1 MDTYSYIANAD
12 AAAIETLYQ
21 AYQQNPE
28 SVDFGWRKFFEGFD
42 FSQQFPEGAPV
53 VPGANGNGAANGA
66 AAGATKAAP
75 SPGPVPQPDTYGVL
89 NTAASTNNA
98 PGLASGEPASDKE
111 TAVRNLIHAFR
122 SRGHL
127 RAKTNPVRE
136 RKDRKPRL
144 DLADFG
150 LGEADLDTAFKN
162 GEVLGLGGQTK
173 LRDIVAALE
182 KIYTGAIGF
191 EYMYIRD
198 PQVLD
203 WFREKVERDS
213 LAFNPG
219 VEYKKRILKKL
230 NEAVVFENFLHTK
243 FLGQKRFSLE
253 GGETTIPALD
263 AIIGKGAELGV
274 KEVMIGMAHR
284 GRLNVL
290 ANIMGKTYEQ
300 IFSEFEGT
308 AVPDLTMG
316 DGDVKYHMGY
326 SSEVEASGGQK
337 VNLKLAPNPSHL
349 EAVNPVVEGF
359 VRAKIEH
366 QYGGD
371 YHQILPILIHGDAAL
386 AGQGIGYELT
396 QMSQLEGYKTGG
408 TIHFVIN
415 NQVGFTTDFEDAR
428 SSIYSTD
435 LAKIIDAPVVH
446 VNGDDPE
453 AVVFAVQLATE
464 YRQQFHADIFI
475 DMVCY
480 RRHGHNESDEPKFT
494 QPTLY
499 NLISKHQNPREVYNA
514 TLVQRG
520 DVDAELANQ
529 MDREFRDTLQ
539 ARLDMVKQQPLPY
552 KYQALENEWRSLHR
566 STPEDFEQSPET
578 GISAEIVE
586 KVAKALTTIPE
597 GFKPI
602 KQIDNLL
609 KERRN
614 MFFENYGSW
623 VRMPEGW
630 MRDYVKKYDGSRV
643 LNWAAGE
650 LLAYGSLLSE
660 NHIVRV
666 SGQDVQ
672 RGTFSHRH
680 AVLHDAETSAP
691 YNSLNFM
698 EGENEKLSIY
708 NSLLSEYAVLGFEF
722 GYGMANPTALVVWEA
737 QFGDFANGAQTM
749 IDQFVVSS
757 ESKWQRMNGL
767 VMQLPHGYEGQGP
780 EHSNARPERFLQ
792 LAAENNIVVANITT
806 PANFFH
812 ALRRQLTWSFR
823 KPLVVMSPKSML
835 RHPLCVSPVEDFTSG
850 RFREVLGDDF
860 AEAKKVKRVLL
871 CSGKVY
877 YDLLEEQRASDRRD
891 VAIVRLEQLH
901 PFPKKQLDAELA
913 KYGKAKI
920 YWVQEEPE
928 NMGYW
933 NFMLRYMRREL
944 EDVIARKPSASPAT
958 GYNKIHVKEQKE
970 LVARA
975 FDKPKEA
982 VADNNIEATAEIAK
996 KQD

>member
-1 MDTYSYIANAD
+1 MDANSYIANAHGD
-12 AAAIETLYQ
+12 YLDNLYQ
-21 AYQQNPE
+21 SYKADPQ
-28 SVDFGWRKFFEGFD
+28 SVDASWQKFFEGFD
-42 FSQQFPEGAPV
+42 FAQQYPEDGM
-53 VPGANGNGAANGA
+53 
-66 AAGATKAAP
+66 
-75 SPGPVPQPDTYGVL
+75 PQADGEGVL
-89 NTAASTNNA
+89 TTSASTNQA
-98 PGLASGEPASDKE
+98 GAVRAVDTVAADKE
-111 TAVRNLIHAFR
+111 TQVRNLIHAYR

-127 RAKTNPVRE
+127 VAKTNPVRE
-136 RKDRKPRL
+136 RKDRKARL
-144 DLADFG
+144 NIADFG
-150 LGEADLDTAFKN
+150 LSDADLDTKFKN
-162 GEVLGLGGQTK
+162 GEVLGLGSEAT
-173 LRDIVAALE
+173 LREIVAALQ
-182 KIYTGAIGF
+182 KVYTRTIGF

-203 WFREKVERDS
+203 WFREKVEKDS
-213 LAFNPG
+213 LSFNPG

-263 AIIGKGAELGV
+263 AIINKASELGV
-274 KEVMIGMAHR
+274 QEVMIGMAHR

-326 SSEVEASGGQK
+326 SSEVETEGGQK

-396 QMSQLEGYKTGG
+396 QMSLLEGYRTGG
-408 TIHFVIN
+408 TLHFVIN

-435 LAKIIDAPVVH
+435 LAKIIDAPVLH

-453 AVVFAVQLATE
+453 AVVFAVRLATE

-514 TLVQRG
+514 MLVQRG
-520 DVDAELANQ
+520 DVDAQLAQQ
-529 MDREFRDTLQ
+529 MDKEFRDTLQ
-539 ARLDMVKQQPLPY
+539 ARLDMVKQKPLPY
-552 KYQALENEWRSLHR
+552 NYQALENEWRSLRR
-566 STPEDFEQSPET
+566 SKPEDFEKSPET
-578 GISAEIVE
+578 GISEEVVA
-586 KVAKALTTIPE
+586 KVGKALTTLPE
-597 GFKPI
+597 GFRPL
-602 KQIDNLL
+602 KQIEKLME
-609 KERRN
+609 ERKK
-614 MFFENYGSW
+614 MFFET
-623 VRMPEGW
+623 
-630 MRDYVKKYDGSRV
+630 RV

-650 LLAYGSLLSE
+650 LLAYGSLLDE
-660 NHIVRV
+660 KHIVRV

-691 YNSLNFM
+691 YNSLNYIG
-698 EGENEKLSIY
+698 EGQEKLSIY

-722 GYGMANPTALVVWEA
+722 GYAMANPTALVIWEA

-749 IDQFVVSS
+749 IDQFIVSS
-757 ESKWQRMNGL
+757 ESKWQRMNGVVL
-767 VMQLPHGYEGQGP
+767 QLPHGYEGQGP

-792 LAAENNIVVANITT
+792 LAAENNIIVANMTT

-812 ALRRQLTWSFR
+812 ALRRQLTWEFR

-835 RHPLCVSPVEDFTSG
+835 RHPLCVSPVEEFTSG
-850 RFREVLGDDF
+850 HFREVLGDVYAD
-860 AEAKKVKRVLL
+860 AKKVKRVLL

-877 YDLLEEQRASDRRD
+877 FDLLDEQQQSGRTD

-913 KYGKAKI
+913 KYPKAKL

-933 NFMLRYMRREL
+933 NYLLRFMRREL
-944 EDVIARKPSASPAT
+944 EDVISRKPSASPAT
-958 GYNKIHVKEQKE
+958 GYNKVHVKEQKD

-982 VADNNIEATAEIAK
+982 VADDNIKATAEVAK

>member
-12 AAAIETLYQ
+12 VAAIETLYE

-28 SVDFGWRKFFEGFD
+28 SVDFGWRKFFEGYD

-53 VPGANGNGAANGA
+53 VPGTEGAKNGTNSSAAP
-66 AAGATKAAP
+66 ATKTGEA
-75 SPGPVPQPDTYGVL
+75 PGPVPQPDGYGVL
-89 NTAASTNNA
+89 KTDASTNDA
-98 PGLASGEPASDKE
+98 GPIAKGAPASDKE
-111 TAVRNLIHAFR
+111 TAVRNLIHAYR

-136 RKDRKPRL
+136 RKDRKERL
-144 DLADFG
+144 NLADFG
-150 LGEADLDTAFKN
+150 LSDSDLDTKFLQ
-162 GEVLGLGGQTK
+162 GELLGLGQGAT
-173 LRDIVAALE
+173 LREIVAALTS
-182 KIYTGAIGF
+182 IYAGTVGF
-191 EYMYIRD
+191 EFTYIRD
-198 PQVLD
+198 PQILD
-203 WFREKVERDS
+203 WFQEKAEHGA
-213 LAFNPG
+213 LAFNPD

-253 GGETTIPALD
+253 GGETAIPALD
-263 AIIGKGAELGV
+263 AIINRGAELGV

-308 AVPDLTMG
+308 ATPDLTMG

-326 SSEVEASGGQK
+326 SSEVTTTNGEK

-366 QYGGD
+366 QYDGD

-435 LAKIIDAPVVH
+435 LAKIIDAPVIH

-453 AVVFAVQLATE
+453 AVVFAVRLATE

-499 NLISKHQNPREVYNA
+499 NVISKHPNPREVYNA
-514 TLVQRG
+514 TLVKRG

-529 MDREFRDTLQ
+529 MDKEFRDTLQ
-539 ARLDMVKQQPLPY
+539 ARLDQVKQQPLPY
-552 KYQALENEWRSLHR
+552 KYQALENEWRTLRR
-566 STPEDFEQSPET
+566 STNEDFDQSPET
-578 GISAEIVE
+578 GISEEIVE
-586 KVAKALTTIPE
+586 RVAKALTTIPE
-597 GFKPI
+597 NFRPI

-609 KERRN
+609 KERRK
-614 MFFENYGSW
+614 MFYET
-623 VRMPEGW
+623 RT
-630 MRDYVKKYDGSRV
+630 

-650 LLAYGSLLSE
+650 LLAYGSLMSE
-660 NHIVRV
+660 NHTVRV

-691 YNSLNFM
+691 YNSLNQL
-698 EGENEKLSIY
+698 EGEHQQLNIY

-722 GYGMANPTALVVWEA
+722 GYAMANPTALVIWEA

-749 IDQFVVSS
+749 IDQFIVSS
-757 ESKWQRMNGL
+757 ESKWQRMNGI

-835 RHPLCVSPVEDFTSG
+835 RNPLCVSPVEDFTSG
-850 RFREVLGDDF
+850 RFQEVLGDGF
-860 AEAKKVKRVLL
+860 ADAGQVEKVLL

-877 YDLLEEQRASDRRD
+877 YDLLDEQQKSDRKD

-901 PFPKKQLDAELA
+901 PFPKKQLDVELA
-913 KYGKAKI
+913 KYPGAKV

-933 NFMLRYMRREL
+933 NYLLRFMRREL
-944 EDVIARKPSASPAT
+944 EDVVARKPSASPAT
-958 GYNKIHVKEQKE
+958 GYNKVHVKEQKE
-970 LVARA
+970 IVARA
-975 FDKPKEA
+975 FGERREE
-982 VADNNIEATAEIAK
+982 VASEQIEETAEIAK

>member
-1 MDTYSYIANAD
+1 MDSYSYIANAD
-12 AAAIETLYQ
+12 AVAIEALYQ

-53 VPGANGNGAANGA
+53 VPGNGSATPGAPTSAPKP
-66 AAGATKAAP
+66 ATP
-75 SPGPVPQPDTYGVL
+75 PGPQPNDYGVL
-89 NTAASTNNA
+89 NTEASTNNA
-98 PGLASGEPASDKE
+98 PGLANGEVAADKE
-111 TAVRNLIHAFR
+111 TAVRNLIHAYR

-136 RKDRKPRL
+136 RKDRKARL
-144 DLADFG
+144 DLTDFG
-150 LGEADLDTAFKN
+150 LSEADMDSVFRN
-162 GEVLGLGGQTK
+162 GEGLGLGPRAT

-182 KIYTGAIGF
+182 KIYTGPIGF

-263 AIIGKGAELGV
+263 AIIGKAAELGV
-274 KEVMIGMAHR
+274 REVMIGMAHR

-326 SSEVEASGGQK
+326 SSEVEASGGQR

-366 QYGGD
+366 QYGND

-396 QMSQLEGYKTGG
+396 QMSLLEGYKTGG

-435 LAKIIDAPVVH
+435 LAKIIDAPVMH
-446 VNGDDPE
+446 VNGDNPE

-499 NLISKHQNPREVYNA
+499 NIISKHPNPREVYNA
-514 TLVQRG
+514 MLVQRG
-520 DVDAELANQ
+520 DVDAELAAQ
-529 MDREFRDTLQ
+529 MDKEFRDTLQ
-539 ARLDMVKQQPLPY
+539 ARLDLVKQKPLPY
-552 KYQALENEWRSLHR
+552 KYQALENEWRSLRR
-566 STPEDFEQSPET
+566 SQPEDFERSPET
-578 GISAEIVE
+578 GISEATVQR
-586 KVAKALTTIPE
+586 VAQALTTIPE
-597 GFKPI
+597 GFRPI

-609 KERRN
+609 KERRK
-614 MFFENYGSW
+614 MFYET
-623 VRMPEGW
+623 
-630 MRDYVKKYDGSRV
+630 RV
-643 LNWAAGE
+643 LNWAAAE
-650 LLAYGSLLSE
+650 LLAYGSLLTE

-666 SGQDVQ
+666 SGQDCQ

-691 YNSLNFM
+691 YTSLNHM
-698 EGENEKLSIY
+698 EGEHENLRIF

-722 GYGMANPTALVVWEA
+722 GYAMANPTALVVWEA

-757 ESKWQRMNGL
+757 ESKWQRMNGV
-767 VMQLPHGYEGQGP
+767 VMLLPHGYEGQGP

-792 LAAENNIVVANITT
+792 LAAEHNIVVANMTT

-812 ALRRQLTWSFR
+812 ALRRQLAWSFR

-835 RHPLCVSPVEDFTSG
+835 RHPLCVSPVEEFTSG
-850 RFREVLGDDF
+850 TFREVLGDTF
-860 AEAKKVKRVLL
+860 ADAKKVKRVLL

-877 YDLLEEQRASDRRD
+877 FDLLEEQRTADRTD

-901 PFPKKQLDAELA
+901 PFPQKQLQAELA
-913 KYGKAKI
+913 KYPKAKL
-920 YWVQEEPE
+920 YWIQEEPE

-933 NFMLRYMRREL
+933 NYMLRYLRREL
-944 EDVIARKPSASPAT
+944 EDVVSRKPSASPAT
-958 GYNKIHVKEQKE
+958 GYNKIHVREQKE

-975 FDKPKEA
+975 FDKPQAA
-982 VADNNIEATAEIAK
+982 VADANIKDVVEVADK
-996 KQD
+996 KVTD

>member
-1 MDTYSYIANAD
+1 MDAYSYIANAHGD
-12 AAAIETLYQ
+12 YIDQLYKAYQ
-21 AYQQNPE
+21 ADPE

-42 FSQQFPEGAPV
+42 FSQQYPADGEAQV
-53 VPGANGNGAANGA
+53 VG
-66 AAGATKAAP
+66 
-75 SPGPVPQPDTYGVL
+75 SGVL
-89 NTAASTNNA
+89 STNASTDGA
-98 PGLASGEPASDKE
+98 GQIRAVDTVSADKE
-111 TAVRNLIHAFR
+111 TQVSNLIHAYR

-136 RKDRKPRL
+136 RKDRKARL
-144 DLADFG
+144 DIADFG
-150 LGEADLDTAFKN
+150 LSEGDLDTTFKN
-162 GEVLGLGGQTK
+162 GEAIGLGASAK
-173 LRDIVAALE
+173 LRDIISALE
-182 KIYTGAIGF
+182 KIYTRSIGF

-198 PQVLD
+198 PQILD
-203 WFREKVERDS
+203 WFRAKVEKDS

-263 AIIGKGAELGV
+263 AIINKASELGV
-274 KEVMIGMAHR
+274 NEVMIGMAHR

-326 SSEVEASGGQK
+326 SSEVESEAGRK

-435 LAKIIDAPVVH
+435 LAKIIDAPVLH

-453 AVVFAVQLATE
+453 AVVFAVRLATE

-499 NLISKHQNPREVYNA
+499 NIISKHQNPREVYNA

-520 DVDAELANQ
+520 DVDAQLAAQ
-529 MDREFRDTLQ
+529 MDKEFRDTLQ
-539 ARLDMVKQQPLPY
+539 ARLDMVKQKPLPY
-552 KYQALENEWRSLHR
+552 NYQALENEWRSLRR
-566 STPEDFEQSPET
+566 SKPEDFEQSPET
-578 GISAEIVE
+578 GISEEV
-586 KVAKALTTIPE
+586 VQQVGKALTTLPE
-597 GFKPI
+597 GFRPL
-602 KQIDNLL
+602 KQIEKLIE
-609 KERRN
+609 ERKK
-614 MFFENYGSW
+614 MFF
-623 VRMPEGW
+623 
-630 MRDYVKKYDGSRV
+630 DTRV

-660 NHIVRV
+660 KHIVRV

-691 YNSLNFM
+691 YNSLNYIG
-698 EGENEKLSIY
+698 EGQEKLSIY

-722 GYGMANPTALVVWEA
+722 GYAMANPTALVIWEA

-757 ESKWQRMNGL
+757 ESKWQRMNGI

-792 LAAENNIVVANITT
+792 LAAEHNIVVANMTT

-835 RHPLCVSPVEDFTSG
+835 RHPLCVSPVEEFTSG
-850 RFREVLGDDF
+850 SFREVLGDVYAD
-860 AEAKKVKRVLL
+860 AKKVKRVLL

-877 YDLLEEQRASDRRD
+877 FDLLEEQRTSGRTD

-913 KYGKAKI
+913 KYPKAKL

-933 NFMLRYMRREL
+933 NYLLRFMRREL

-958 GYNKIHVKEQKE
+958 GYNKVHIKEQKE
-970 LVARA
+970 LIARA

-982 VADNNIEATAEIAK
+982 VADETIKETAANAQKSE
-996 KQD
+996 

>member
-1 MDTYSYIANAD
+1 MDAYSYIANAD

-42 FSQQFPEGAPV
+42 FSQQFPEGAPL
-53 VPGANGNGAANGA
+53 VPGNGTATNGTVTNGTASNGA
-66 AAGATKAAP
+66 AAAPKSTAAT
-75 SPGPVPQPDTYGVL
+75 GDQVDGFGVL
-89 NTAASTNNA
+89 QTDASTNNA
-98 PGLASGEPASDKE
+98 PSNISGSAVAASDKE
-111 TAVRNLIHAFR
+111 TAVRNLIHAYR

-144 DLADFG
+144 DLGDFG
-150 LGEADLDTAFKN
+150 LGESDLDTVFKN
-162 GEVLGLGGQTK
+162 GEVLGLGTQAT
-173 LRDIVAALE
+173 LRDILAALE
-182 KIYTGAIGF
+182 KIYTGPIGF

-203 WFREKVERDS
+203 WFREKVEQAS
-213 LAFNPG
+213 LSFNPG

-274 KEVMIGMAHR
+274 EEVMIGMAHR

-366 QYGGD
+366 QYGD
-371 YHQILPILIHGDAAL
+371 DFRKILPILIHGDAAV

-396 QMSQLEGYKTGG
+396 QMSLLEGYKTGG

-446 VNGDDPE
+446 VNGDNPE

-464 YRQQFHADIFI
+464 YRQQFNADIFI

-499 NLISKHQNPREVYNA
+499 NIISKHQNPREVYNA
-514 TLVQRG
+514 MLVQRG
-520 DVDAELANQ
+520 DVDAELASQ
-529 MDREFRDTLQ
+529 MDREFRDMLQ
-539 ARLDMVKQQPLPY
+539 ARLDLVKQKPLPY
-552 KYQALENEWRSLHR
+552 NYQALENEWRSLRR
-566 STPEDFEQSPET
+566 SKPEDFDQSPET
-578 GISAEIVE
+578 GISEDTVQR
-586 KVAKALTTIPE
+586 VAKALTTLPE
-597 GFKPI
+597 GFKPL

-609 KERRN
+609 KERRK
-614 MFFENYGSW
+614 MF
-623 VRMPEGW
+623 
-630 MRDYVKKYDGSRV
+630 YDNRV

-660 NHIVRV
+660 NHKVRV

-691 YNSLNFM
+691 YTSLNHM
-698 EGENEKLSIY
+698 EGEQEQLSIY

-722 GYGMANPTALVVWEA
+722 GYAMANPTALVVWEA

-749 IDQFVVSS
+749 IDQFIVSS
-757 ESKWQRMNGL
+757 ESKWQRMNGV
-767 VMQLPHGYEGQGP
+767 VMLLPHGYEGQGP

-792 LAAENNIVVANITT
+792 LAAEHNIVVANMTT

-835 RHPLCVSPVEDFTSG
+835 RNPLCVSPIEEFTSG
-850 RFREVLGDDF
+850 TFREVLGDTF

-877 YDLLEEQRASDRRD
+877 FDLLEEQRESNRTD

-901 PFPKKQLDAELA
+901 PFPKKQLAAELA
-913 KYGKAKI
+913 KYPKAKL

-933 NFMLRYMRREL
+933 NYMLRYMRREL
-944 EDVIARKPSASPAT
+944 EDVIARKASASPAT
-958 GYNKIHVKEQKE
+958 GYNKVHVKEQKD
-970 LVARA
+970 LVGRA

-982 VADNNIEATAEIAK
+982 VADDTIEATAEIAK
-996 KQD
+996 TQD

>member
-1 MDTYSYIANAD
+1 MDAYSYIANAHGD
-12 AAAIETLYQ
+12 YIDQLYQ
-21 AYQQNPE
+21 AYKNDPE

-42 FSQQFPEGAPV
+42 FSQTYPEDGSAEQQ
-53 VPGANGNGAANGA
+53 
-66 AAGATKAAP
+66 AGT
-75 SPGPVPQPDTYGVL
+75 GVL
-89 NTAASTNNA
+89 TTAASTLGTTA
-98 PGLASGEPASDKE
+98 IRPADSVAADKE
-111 TAVRNLIHAFR
+111 TAVRNLIHAYR

-127 RAKTNPVRE
+127 RARTNPVRE
-136 RKDRKPRL
+136 RKDRHARL

-150 LGEADLDTAFKN
+150 LSEADLDTSFRN
-162 GEVLGLGGQTK
+162 GELMGLGADAK

-182 KIYTGAIGF
+182 KIYTRTIGF

-198 PQVLD
+198 PRVLD

-213 LAFNPG
+213 LSFNPG
-219 VEYKKRILKKL
+219 VEYKKRILSKL

-263 AIIGKGAELGV
+263 AIIQKGAELGV
-274 KEVMIGMAHR
+274 EEVVIGMAHR

-326 SSEVEASGGQK
+326 SSEVDAAGGKK

-359 VRAKIEH
+359 VRAKLDH

-371 YHQILPILIHGDAAL
+371 YKRSMPILIHGDAAV
-386 AGQGIGYELT
+386 AGQGIGYEVT

-408 TIHFVIN
+408 TVHFVIN

-435 LAKIIDAPVVH
+435 LAKIIDAPVLH

-464 YRQQFHADIFI
+464 YRQQFQADVFV

-494 QPTLY
+494 QPALY

-514 TLVQRG
+514 VLVQRG
-520 DVDAELANQ
+520 DVDKELANQ
-529 MDREFRDTLQ
+529 MDREFRDLLQ
-539 ARLDMVKQQPLPY
+539 ARLDMVKQKPLPY
-552 KYQALENEWRSLHR
+552 NYQALENEWRSLR
-566 STPEDFEQSPET
+566 RAKPEDFDQSPAT
-578 GISAEIVE
+578 GIGQDVVE
-586 KVAKALTTIPE
+586 RVAKALTTIPE

-602 KQIDNLL
+602 KQIENLL
-609 KERRN
+609 KERN
-614 MFFENYGSW
+614 KMFYET
-623 VRMPEGW
+623 
-630 MRDYVKKYDGSRV
+630 KV

-650 LLAYGSLLSE
+650 LLAYGSLLTE

-680 AVLHDAETSAP
+680 AVLHDAVTSAP
-691 YNSLNFM
+691 YSSLDHI
-698 EGENEKLSIY
+698 EGPHEKLHIY

-722 GYGMANPTALVVWEA
+722 GYAMANPTALVVWEA

-767 VMQLPHGYEGQGP
+767 VMLLPHGYEGQGP

-792 LAAENNIVVANITT
+792 LAAENNIVVSNITT

-812 ALRRQLTWSFR
+812 LLRRQLTWSFR
-823 KPLVVMSPKSML
+823 KPCVVMSPKSLL
-835 RHPLCVSPVEDFTSG
+835 RHPLCASPLEEFTSG
-850 RFREVLGDDF
+850 SFREVLGDTY

-877 YDLLEEQRASDRRD
+877 YDLLEEQTKSERKD

-901 PFPKKQLDAELA
+901 PFPKKQLDAELK
-913 KYGKAKI
+913 KYPKAELI
-920 YWVQEEPE
+920 WVQEEPE

-933 NFMLRYMRREL
+933 NYMLRFMRREL
-944 EDVIARKPSASPAT
+944 ADVVARKPSASPAT
-958 GYNKIHVKEQKE
+958 GYNKVHVQEQKQI
-970 LVARA
+970 VARA
-975 FDKPKEA
+975 FGISTPEVDA
-982 VADNNIEATAEIAK
+982 GNIKATVEVAK

>member
-1 MDTYSYIANAD
+1 MDANSYIANAHGD
-12 AAAIETLYQ
+12 YLDNLYQ
-21 AYQQNPE
+21 SYKADPQ
-28 SVDFGWRKFFEGFD
+28 SVDASWQKFFEGFD
-42 FSQQFPEGAPV
+42 FAQQYPEDGM
-53 VPGANGNGAANGA
+53 
-66 AAGATKAAP
+66 
-75 SPGPVPQPDTYGVL
+75 PQADGEGVL
-89 NTAASTNNA
+89 TTSASTNQA
-98 PGLASGEPASDKE
+98 GAVRAVDTVAADKE
-111 TAVRNLIHAFR
+111 TQVRNLIHAYR

-127 RAKTNPVRE
+127 VAKTNPVRE
-136 RKDRKPRL
+136 RKDRKARL
-144 DLADFG
+144 NIADFG
-150 LGEADLDTAFKN
+150 LSDADLDTKFKN
-162 GEVLGLGGQTK
+162 GEVLGLGSEAT
-173 LRDIVAALE
+173 LREIVAALQ
-182 KIYTGAIGF
+182 KVYTRTIGF

-203 WFREKVERDS
+203 WFREKVEKDS
-213 LAFNPG
+213 LSFNPG

-253 GGETTIPALD
+253 GGESTIPALD
-263 AIIGKGAELGV
+263 AIINKASELGV
-274 KEVMIGMAHR
+274 QEVMIGMAHR

-326 SSEVEASGGQK
+326 SSEVETEGGQK

-396 QMSQLEGYKTGG
+396 QMSLLEGYRTGG
-408 TIHFVIN
+408 TLHFVIN

-435 LAKIIDAPVVH
+435 LAKIIDAPVLH

-453 AVVFAVQLATE
+453 AVVFAVRLATE

-514 TLVQRG
+514 MLVQRG
-520 DVDAELANQ
+520 DVDAQLAQQ
-529 MDREFRDTLQ
+529 MDKEFRDTLQ
-539 ARLDMVKQQPLPY
+539 ARLDMVKQKPLPY
-552 KYQALENEWRSLHR
+552 NYQPLENEWRTLRR
-566 STPEDFEQSPET
+566 SKPEDFEKSPET
-578 GISAEIVE
+578 GISEEVVA
-586 KVAKALTTIPE
+586 KVGKALTTLPE
-597 GFKPI
+597 GFRPL
-602 KQIDNLL
+602 KQIEKLME
-609 KERRN
+609 ERKK
-614 MFFENYGSW
+614 MFFET
-623 VRMPEGW
+623 RM
-630 MRDYVKKYDGSRV
+630 

-650 LLAYGSLLSE
+650 LLAYGSLLDE
-660 NHIVRV
+660 KHIVRV

-691 YNSLNFM
+691 YNSLNYIG
-698 EGENEKLSIY
+698 EGQEKLSIY

-722 GYGMANPTALVVWEA
+722 GYAMANPTALVIWEA

-749 IDQFVVSS
+749 IDQFIVSS
-757 ESKWQRMNGL
+757 ESKWQRMNGVVL
-767 VMQLPHGYEGQGP
+767 QLPHGYEGQGP

-792 LAAENNIVVANITT
+792 LAAENNIIVANMTT

-812 ALRRQLTWSFR
+812 ALRRQLTWEFR

-835 RHPLCVSPVEDFTSG
+835 RHPLCVSPVEEFTSG
-850 RFREVLGDDF
+850 HFREVLGDVYAD
-860 AEAKKVKRVLL
+860 AKKVKRVLL

-877 YDLLEEQRASDRRD
+877 FDLLDEQQQSGRTD

-913 KYGKAKI
+913 KYPKAKV

-933 NFMLRYMRREL
+933 NYLLRFMRREL
-944 EDVIARKPSASPAT
+944 EDVISRKPSASPAT
-958 GYNKIHVKEQKE
+958 GYNKVHVKEQKD

-982 VADNNIEATAEIAK
+982 VADDNIKATAEVAK

>member
-1 MDTYSYIANAD
+1 MDAYSYVANAD
-12 AAAIETLYQ
+12 TAAIEALYQ

-42 FSQQFPEGAPV
+42 FSQQFPEEGQPLNGSAAGAATP
-53 VPGANGNGAANGA
+53 ATNGAASRPNGNQ
-66 AAGATKAAP
+66 
-75 SPGPVPQPDTYGVL
+75 PQDYGVL
-89 NTAASTNNA
+89 NTSASTNNA
-98 PGLASGEPASDKE
+98 GSFATGSGAPADKE

-136 RKDRKPRL
+136 RKDRKARL
-144 DLADFG
+144 DLQNFG
-150 LGEADLDTAFKN
+150 LSETDLDTTFRQ
-162 GEVLGLGGQTK
+162 GEELGLGQNAK

-182 KIYTGAIGF
+182 KIYTRSIGF
-191 EYMYIRD
+191 EYKYIRD

-203 WFREKVERDS
+203 WFQQKVEKDS

-219 VEYKKRILKKL
+219 VDYKKRILKKL

-253 GGETTIPALD
+253 GGETAIPALD
-263 AIIGKGAELGV
+263 AIINKGAELGV
-274 KEVMIGMAHR
+274 QEVMIGMAHR

-326 SSEVEASGGQK
+326 SSEVEAAGGQK

-359 VRAKIEH
+359 VRAKIDH

-371 YHQILPILIHGDAAL
+371 YHQILPILIHGDAAV

-408 TIHFVIN
+408 TVHFVIN

-435 LAKIIDAPVVH
+435 LAKIIDAPVLH

-499 NLISKHQNPREVYNA
+499 NVISRHPNPREVYNA
-514 TLVQRG
+514 MLVQRG
-520 DVDAELANQ
+520 DVDAELASQ
-529 MDREFRDTLQ
+529 MDKEFRDTLQ
-539 ARLDMVKQQPLPY
+539 ARLDMVKQKPLPY
-552 KYQALENEWRSLHR
+552 NYQALENEWRSLRR
-566 STPEDFEQSPET
+566 SKPEDFDQSPET
-578 GISAEIVE
+578 GISEDTVQ

-609 KERRN
+609 KERRK
-614 MFFENYGSW
+614 MF
-623 VRMPEGW
+623 
-630 MRDYVKKYDGSRV
+630 YDTRV

-650 LLAYGSLLSE
+650 LLAYGSLLAE

-691 YNSLNFM
+691 YTSLNHL
-698 EGENEKLSIY
+698 EGEQENLSIY

-722 GYGMANPTALVVWEA
+722 GYAMANPTALVVWEA

-749 IDQFVVSS
+749 IDQFIVSS
-757 ESKWQRMNGL
+757 ESKWQRMNGV
-767 VMQLPHGYEGQGP
+767 VMLLPHGYEGQGP

-792 LAAENNIVVANITT
+792 LSAEHNIIVANMTT

-835 RHPLCVSPVEDFTSG
+835 RHPLCVSPLEEFTSG
-850 RFREVLGDDF
+850 SFREVLGDTY

-877 YDLLEEQRASDRRD
+877 FDLLEEQRTSGRTD

-913 KYGKAKI
+913 KYPKAKL

-933 NFMLRYMRREL
+933 NYMLRYLRREL

-958 GYNKIHVKEQKE
+958 GYNKIHIKEQKD
-970 LVARA
+970 LVGRA
-975 FDKPKEA
+975 FDKPREA
-982 VADNNIEATAEIAK
+982 VADDNIKETVATAKAS
-996 KQD
+996 D

>member
-1 MDTYSYIANAD
+1 MDSYSYIANAD
-12 AAAIETLYQ
+12 AVAIETLYQ

-53 VPGANGNGAANGA
+53 VPGAATNGAPTTNGSAPA
-66 AAGATKAAP
+66 AKSSSSAAP
-75 SPGPVPQPDTYGVL
+75 QADDYGVL
-89 NTAASTNNA
+89 NTSASTNNA
-98 PGLASGEPASDKE
+98 PGTLASGEVSADKE
-111 TAVRNLIHAFR
+111 TAVRNLIHAYR

-150 LGEADLDTAFKN
+150 LGEADLDTVFRN
-162 GEVLGLGGQTK
+162 GEVLGLGGQAK

-182 KIYTGAIGF
+182 KIYTGSIGF

-428 SSIYSTD
+428 SAIYSTD

-499 NLISKHQNPREVYNA
+499 NLISKHQNPREVYN
-514 TLVQRG
+514 TMLVQRG

-529 MDREFRDTLQ
+529 MDKEFRDTLQ
-539 ARLDMVKQQPLPY
+539 ARLDMVKQKPLPY
-552 KYQALENEWRSLHR
+552 KYQALENEWRSLRR
-566 STPEDFEQSPET
+566 STPEDFEKSPET
-578 GISAEIVE
+578 GISAETVE

-609 KERRN
+609 KERRK
-614 MFFENYGSW
+614 MFYET
-623 VRMPEGW
+623 
-630 MRDYVKKYDGSRV
+630 RV

-650 LLAYGSLLSE
+650 LLAYGSLLTE
-660 NHIVRV
+660 KHIVRV

-691 YNSLNFM
+691 YNSLNNI
-698 EGENEKLSIY
+698 EGENEKLSIF

-767 VMQLPHGYEGQGP
+767 VMLLPHGYEGQGP

-835 RHPLCVSPVEDFTSG
+835 RHPLAVSPIDEFTSG
-850 RFREVLGDDF
+850 TFREVLGDDF

-877 YDLLEEQRASDRRD
+877 YDLLEEQRASDRKD
-891 VAIVRLEQLH
+891 VAIVRMEQLH

-944 EDVIARKPSASPAT
+944 EDVISRKPSASPAT

-975 FDKPKEA
+975 FDKPNEA
-982 VADNNIEATAEIAK
+982 VADANIKEVVAAADK
-996 KQD
+996 KVTD

>member
-1 MDTYSYIANAD
+1 MDAYTYIANAD

-28 SVDFGWRKFFEGFD
+28 SVDYGWRKFFEGFD

-53 VPGANGNGAANGA
+53 VPGNGSSTNGNGAATA
-66 AAGATKAAP
+66 KAAP
-75 SPGPVPQPDTYGVL
+75 AGPQAADYGVL
-89 NTAASTNNA
+89 QTAASTNNA
-98 PGLASGEPASDKE
+98 PASIGSGEAPASDKE
-111 TAVRNLIHAFR
+111 TAVRNLIHAYR

-150 LGEADLDTAFKN
+150 LGETDMDTVFKN
-162 GEVLGLGGQTK
+162 GEGLGLGPQAK

-203 WFREKVERDS
+203 WFREKVEKDS

-386 AGQGIGYELT
+386 AGQGIGYEVT

-499 NLISKHQNPREVYNA
+499 NIISKHQNPREVYNA
-514 TLVQRG
+514 MLVQRG

-552 KYQALENEWRSLHR
+552 KYQALENEWRSLRR
-566 STPEDFEQSPET
+566 STPEDFDQSPET
-578 GISAEIVE
+578 SISAEVVE

-609 KERRN
+609 KERRK
-614 MFFENYGSW
+614 MFYET
-623 VRMPEGW
+623 
-630 MRDYVKKYDGSRV
+630 RV

-650 LLAYGSLLSE
+650 LLAYGSLMSE
-660 NHIVRV
+660 KHIVRV

-698 EGENEKLSIY
+698 EGEHEQLSIY

-722 GYGMANPTALVVWEA
+722 GYAMANPTALVIWEA

-757 ESKWQRMNGL
+757 ESKWQRMNGV

-792 LAAENNIVVANITT
+792 LAAEYNIVVANMTT

-835 RHPLCVSPVEDFTSG
+835 RHPLCVSPVEEFTSG
-850 RFREVLGDDF
+850 GFREVLGDTF

-877 YDLLEEQRASDRRD
+877 FDLLEEQRTSGRTD

-913 KYGKAKI
+913 KYPKAKL

-933 NFMLRYMRREL
+933 NYMLRFLRREL

-958 GYNKIHVKEQKE
+958 GYNKIHVKEQKD
-970 LVARA
+970 LVGRA

-982 VADNNIEATAEIAK
+982 VADATIKETAEKAK
-996 KQD
+996 ATD

>member
-1 MDTYSYIANAD
+1 MDAYTYVANAD

-21 AYQQNPE
+21 AYQQDPE

-42 FSQQFPEGAPV
+42 FSQQYPEGAPV
-53 VPGANGNGAANGA
+53 ESGNGGQAAP
-66 AAGATKAAP
+66 ATKSPAAT
-75 SPGPVPQPDTYGVL
+75 GAVPQPDDYGVL
-89 NTAASTNNA
+89 NTSASTNNA
-98 PGLASGEPASDKE
+98 PSLASGEVASDKE
-111 TAVRNLIHAFR
+111 TAVRNLIHAYR

-136 RKDRKPRL
+136 RKDRQARL
-144 DLADFG
+144 DLTDFG
-150 LGEADLDTAFKN
+150 LGEADLDTAFRN
-162 GEVLGLGGQTK
+162 GEVLGLGANAK

-182 KIYTGAIGF
+182 KIYTGSIGF

-203 WFREKVERDS
+203 WFRAKVEKDS

-253 GGETTIPALD
+253 GGETAIPALD

-274 KEVMIGMAHR
+274 QEVMIGMAHR

-326 SSEVEASGGQK
+326 SSEVETASGQK

-366 QYGGD
+366 QYADD
-371 YHQILPILIHGDAAL
+371 YHKILPILIHGDAAL

-396 QMSQLEGYKTGG
+396 QMSLLEGYKTGG
-408 TIHFVIN
+408 TVHFVIN

-499 NLISKHQNPREVYNA
+499 NIISKHQNPREVYN
-514 TLVQRG
+514 TMLVQRG
-520 DVDAELANQ
+520 DVDAELASQ

-539 ARLDMVKQQPLPY
+539 ARLDLVKQKPPPY
-552 KYQALENEWRSLHR
+552 KYQQLENEWRSLGR
-566 STPEDFEQSPET
+566 AKNEDFEKSPET
-578 GISAEIVE
+578 GISEEAVQQ
-586 KVAKALTTIPE
+586 VAKALTTIPD

-609 KERRN
+609 KERRK
-614 MFFENYGSW
+614 MFYET
-623 VRMPEGW
+623 
-630 MRDYVKKYDGSRV
+630 RV

-650 LLAYGSLLSE
+650 LLAYGSLLTE
-660 NHIVRV
+660 KHIVRV
-666 SGQDVQ
+666 SGQDCQ

-691 YNSLNFM
+691 YNSLNNL
-698 EGENEKLSIY
+698 EGDNEKLRIF

-722 GYGMANPTALVVWEA
+722 GYAMANPTALVVWEA

-749 IDQFVVSS
+749 IDQFIVSS
-757 ESKWQRMNGL
+757 ESKWQRMNGM
-767 VMQLPHGYEGQGP
+767 VMLLPHGYEGQGP

-792 LAAENNIVVANITT
+792 LAAENNIVVANVTT

-812 ALRRQLTWSFR
+812 LLRRQLAWNFR
-823 KPLVVMSPKSML
+823 KPCVVMSPKSML
-835 RHPLCVSPVEDFTSG
+835 RHPLCVSPVQEFTSG
-850 RFREVLGDDF
+850 GFREVLGDSFVED
-860 AEAKKVKRVLL
+860 KKVKRVLL

-877 YDLLEEQRASDRRD
+877 YDLLDEQQQSGRKD

-913 KYGKAKI
+913 KYPKAKV

-933 NFMLRYMRREL
+933 NFMLRFMRREL

-958 GYNKIHVKEQKE
+958 GYNKIHMKEQKD

-982 VADNNIEATAEIAK
+982 VADENIKETAEIAK

>member
-1 MDTYSYIANAD
+1 MDAYSYIANAD

-21 AYQQNPE
+21 AYRQNPD

-42 FSQQFPEGAPV
+42 FSQQFPEGASV
-53 VPGANGNGAANGA
+53 LPGAAPAANGA
-66 AAGATKAAP
+66 PTAAAP
-75 SPGPVPQPDTYGVL
+75 AAAAAAPQADTFGVL
-89 NTAASTNNA
+89 NTSASTNNA
-98 PGLASGEPASDKE
+98 PAGLSSGEVSSDKE

-150 LGEADLDTAFKN
+150 LGEADLDTVFKN
-162 GEVLGLGGQTK
+162 GEVLGLGGQAK

-182 KIYTGAIGF
+182 KIYTGPIGF

-203 WFREKVERDS
+203 WFRAKVERDS

-219 VEYKKRILKKL
+219 AAYKKRILKKL

-326 SSEVEASGGQK
+326 SSEVETASGQK

-349 EAVNPVVEGF
+349 EAVNPVVQGF

-366 QYGGD
+366 QYNND

-435 LAKIIDAPVVH
+435 LAKIIDAPVLH

-514 TLVQRG
+514 MLVQRG
-520 DVDAELANQ
+520 DVDAELAAH

-539 ARLDMVKQQPLPY
+539 ARLDLVKQAPLPY
-552 KYQALENEWRSLHR
+552 KYQALENEWRSLRR

-578 GISAEIVE
+578 GISPETVE
-586 KVAKALTTIPE
+586 KVAKALTTIPD

-609 KERRN
+609 KERRK
-614 MFFENYGSW
+614 MFYET
-623 VRMPEGW
+623 
-630 MRDYVKKYDGSRV
+630 RV

-660 NHIVRV
+660 NHMVRV

-698 EGENEKLSIY
+698 EGENEQLSIY

-722 GYGMANPTALVVWEA
+722 GYGMANPTALVIWEA

-792 LAAENNIVVANITT
+792 LAAEHNIVVTNITT

-812 ALRRQLTWSFR
+812 ALRRQLAWSFR

-835 RHPLCVSPVEDFTSG
+835 RHPLCVSPVEEFTSG
-850 RFREVLGDDF
+850 HFREVLGDDF

-877 YDLLEEQRASDRRD
+877 YDLLDEQRTSDRKD
-891 VAIVRLEQLH
+891 VAIIRLEQLH

-913 KYGKAKI
+913 KYGKAKL

-933 NFMLRYMRREL
+933 NFMLRYLRREL
-944 EDVIARKPSASPAT
+944 EDVVARKPSASPAT
-958 GYNKIHVKEQKE
+958 GYNKIHVKEQKD

-982 VADNNIEATAEIAK
+982 VADANIKATAEIAK